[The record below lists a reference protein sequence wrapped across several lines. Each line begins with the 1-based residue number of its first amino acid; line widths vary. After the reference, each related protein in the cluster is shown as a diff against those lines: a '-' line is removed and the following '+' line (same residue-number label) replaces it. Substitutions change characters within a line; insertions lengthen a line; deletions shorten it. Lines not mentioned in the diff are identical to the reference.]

1 MLDTYCQASGQQINM
16 DKSSI
21 HFAKGCGQ
29 SLREEI
35 KNILDVHNEALK
47 EKYLGMLS
55 DVGSAIGGAFKFLK
69 DRVWSRVQG

>member
-21 HFAKGCGQ
+21 HFAKGCGR
-29 SLREEI
+29 LREEI

>member
-21 HFAKGCGQ
+21 HFAKGCGR
-29 SLREEI
+29 LREEI

-47 EKYLGMLS
+47 EKYLRMPS
-55 DVGSAIGGAFKFLK
+55 NVGSSLNGAFKF
-69 DRVWSRVQG
+69 